1 MMVESVKRLPLFI
14 AHRGESFDA
23 PENTIA
29 AFDLAWQR
37 GDDAIEL
44 DVHSTADGQIVVCHD
59 TDLRRTTSVSHVIRD
74 TRYRDL
80 ADHVPTLKQVLDRAP
95 SGQHVFVE
103 IKPAADTAE
112 LVADLL
118 RHSTANEISFLSF
131 HANVC
136 RYLVEQ
142 LPARSTYYIIEPH
155 PADTAEAWLAKAS
168 TLGVA
173 GVHVCDSPWI
183 TRERIEMFHRSR
195 LEFTVWT
202 VDSPARGRELA
213 DWKVDAITTN
223 RAAWMRRQLAQA
235 AESPEFA
242 DPKGRDA
249 PP

>member
-1 MMVESVKRLPLFI
+1 MIIRWHGQS
-14 AHRGESFDA
+14 
-23 PENTIA
+23 
-29 AFDLAWQR
+29 AFTLTGR
-37 GDDAIEL
+37 EHTVAIDPFGVFPP
-44 DVHSTADGQIVVCHD
+44 DVS
-59 TDLRRTTSVSHVIRD
+59 
-74 TRYRDL
+74 
-80 ADHVPTLKQVLDRAP
+80 
-95 SGQHVFVE
+95 
-103 IKPAADTAE
+103 
-112 LVADLL
+112 
-118 RHSTANEISFLSF
+118 
-131 HANVC
+131 
-136 RYLVEQ
+136 
-142 LPARSTYYIIEPH
+142 ARFRFAYPPIEPH
-155 PADTAEAWLAKAS
+155 PADIAEAWLAKAS

-213 DWKVDAITTN
+213 EWKVDAITTN